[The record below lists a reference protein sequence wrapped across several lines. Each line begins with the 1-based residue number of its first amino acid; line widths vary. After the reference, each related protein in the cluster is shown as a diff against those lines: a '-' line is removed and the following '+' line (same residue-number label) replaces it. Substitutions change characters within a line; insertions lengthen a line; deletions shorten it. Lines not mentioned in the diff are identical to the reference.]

1 MANLFSRSPRER
13 ADVAID
19 LGTANTRVI
28 ARGSGV
34 QFDQPSLCCFA
45 DDGVRSKLVAV
56 GDDASRMKDRTS
68 GTLQVRHPLARGVLQ
83 DIDAAREL
91 LMFAVRSSTGR
102 RRFTAPDAII
112 GVPADATKAE
122 CAALHTAAAD
132 AGLRKVRLVREPLAA
147 ALGAGLPV
155 DEPVGSLIV
164 ECGAG
169 TTEVGVFSLGGF
181 CLTRSVRGGGTAL
194 DAAIAAYIHKQ
205 HQFLIGELTAERL
218 KRELAELLALGGA
231 EQTSLQIKGRNL
243 RNGKPGVLTLS
254 AGEFRPVV
262 TKHAC
267 QIAELVRQVLSETP
281 PQLSHDICDSGIVL
295 TGGGAFA
302 LIAEAISSETGLSAV
317 ITDQKE
323 HCVTRGL
330 AAMLG

>member
-122 CAALHTAAAD
+122 CAALHT
-132 AGLRKVRLVREPLAA
+132 AA